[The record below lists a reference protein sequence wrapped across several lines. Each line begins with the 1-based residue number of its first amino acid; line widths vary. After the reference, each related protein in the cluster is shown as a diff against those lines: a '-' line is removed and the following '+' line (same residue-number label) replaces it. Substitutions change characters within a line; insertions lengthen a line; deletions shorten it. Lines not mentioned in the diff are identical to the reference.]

1 MMLYL
6 DVDLIIFIEINKLMK
21 KFLLEFGQVTERQ
34 KDKIIININ
43 KVKNLSKPL
52 LQVIKCQALLI
63 KTSIQVKMENLQQ
76 FIDNLHKLWL
86 EEVFNL
92 IKIK

>member
-1 MMLYL
+1 
-6 DVDLIIFIEINKLMK
+6 MK

-43 KVKNLSKPL
+43 KVESLSKRL

>member
-1 MMLYL
+1 
-6 DVDLIIFIEINKLMK
+6 MK

>member
-1 MMLYL
+1 MLYL
-6 DVDLIIFIEINKLMK
+6 DVDLIIFIEIIKWMK

-52 LQVIKCQALLI
+52 LRVIKCQALLI
-63 KTSIQVKMENLQQ
+63 KILIQVKMENLQQ

>member
-1 MMLYL
+1 
-6 DVDLIIFIEINKLMK
+6 MK

-34 KDKIIININ
+34 KNKKIININ
-43 KVKNLSKPL
+43 KLENLSKPL
-52 LQVIKCQALLI
+52 LLVIKCLALLI
-63 KTSIQVKMENLQQ
+63 KTLIQVKMENLQL
-76 FIDNLHKLWL
+76 FTDNLLKLWL

>member
-1 MMLYL
+1 
-6 DVDLIIFIEINKLMK
+6 MK

-63 KTSIQVKMENLQQ
+63 KILIQVKMENLQQ

>member
-1 MMLYL
+1 
-6 DVDLIIFIEINKLMK
+6 MK
-21 KFLLEFGQVTERQ
+21 KFLLEFGQATERQ
-34 KDKIIININ
+34 KYKKIININ
-43 KVKNLSKPL
+43 KLENLSKPL